1 MAILTNAECL
11 SLSRQNSGFDSTKM
25 EPYRLEALNIDIKP
39 AIKDNLF
46 IDLVTYTESDDPEE
60 NLLFDTLL
68 NGGEY
73 TYSNV
78 KYYFAGLKKTAAYF
92 AYARMIKG
100 ADIQPTLFGIRVKDV
115 DQSDQPDYKQKIQFA
130 NDTISVGNQ
139 YLYDCVSYIKRMLPT
154 YYGSVCYNKKRSKF
168 KIIGD

>member
-1 MAILTNAECL
+1 MAILTNEECL

-46 IDLVTYTESDDPEE
+46 IDLVTYTEDEDPEA
-60 NLLFDTLL
+60 NVLFDTLL

-73 TYSNV
+73 TYNNV

-92 AYARMIKG
+92 AYARLIKG
-100 ADIQPTLFGIRVKDV
+100 AATHPTSLGISAQDAEH
-115 DQSDQPDYKQKIQFA
+115 SDQADYKQKIQFA

-154 YYGSVCYNKKRSKF
+154 YYDSVCYNKKRSKF